1 VVDAFKHWRR
11 YCEGPTH
18 QIQIISDHQ
27 NLEYFTTTKV
37 LNRQQARWAQEL
49 TEIDIRIYY
58 RSGTQNG
65 KPYALS
71 RHSEYHL
78 EKGVV
83 ENQPIATVLRP
94 KNLGKGSLSERKNIS
109 FICSSARLASL
120 PARKWNEGF
129 LQKVQE
135 EGSKDATYQKGEKEA
150 ELEELAPKDQKVM
163 ERTVEL
169 RDGLLYQRNLL
180 WVPEG
185 IVQQVLE
192 SEHDT
197 KVAGHMGQ
205 DKTIELIRRNV
216 WWRKMN
222 ERIID
227 FVRSCPDCQQNKT
240 SHHQP
245 YGLSS
250 PLELPYAPWQSIAM
264 DFITELPISDGCNQ
278 LWVIID
284 RFTKMVHFLPLQ
296 KEGKT
301 AADLASIFAREVWKY
316 HGLPTDIVSD
326 HNSRFTSETW
336 KEFLIL
342 SEIRPRMSTAFHPQ
356 TDGQTG
362 RLNQTIEAY
371 LRVFVSK

>member
-1 VVDAFKHWRR
+1 
-11 YCEGPTH
+11 
-18 QIQIISDHQ
+18 
-27 NLEYFTTTKV
+27 
-37 LNRQQARWAQEL
+37 
-49 TEIDIRIYY
+49 
-58 RSGTQNG
+58 
-65 KPYALS
+65 LS

-83 ENQPIATVLRP
+83 ENQPIATVLQP

-135 EGSKDATYQKGEKEA
+135 AGSKDATYQKGEKEA

-197 KVAGHMGQ
+197 NVAGHMGQ
-205 DKTIELIRRNV
+205 DKTIELIRRNF

-240 SHHQP
+240 SRHQP

-284 RFTKMVHFLPLQ
+284 RFTKMVHFLPLR